1 MWWGFMSKQ
10 GGKASSRMESVME
23 IKTMKE
29 VNTVIRLKPWI
40 PSSQS
45 SETAPRLAPKVR
57 QSADIG
63 HTVCESSETNMTS
76 RLEGIVKT
84 SSRVQPEAEVSKRE
98 RDAEEFCKLLRLPKI
113 LLWFG
118 ALKVPTRVPHLPRSE
133 SQRCCGKVLFH
144 MFQACMFTM
153 HVLNM
158 VRVICLCVDHI
169 PSSEDTSRTMAI
181 GALTFML
188 FGQTLYISEHWTLMF
203 RFQKFQDHLWQYNR
217 DFGFLHDL
225 TKHKKFVFFL
235 FVSGAVNKISFTLGW
250 LLFGIINHIEF
261 IVYPFKD
268 IHDIR
273 ILILGSLNSGI
284 TYFLSGVPVFGFFV
298 LYTVILHVLVHEFK
312 ATAEVMRQTLSGG
325 DGGQMEVEFDQHRA
339 RHSCLAQVVTSF
351 SHQTQ
356 TFVTLTLIFLLMDIC
371 LCVYGVSSW
380 QANTTIIGCLT
391 SVGAFLVFTVCAL
404 VILWTRVHTEAHSI
418 VDVVDSLEWTK
429 FPPPVLRKVSL
440 LLTHISNTK
449 IGVNVFGMF
458 VLDYSTLM
466 MIFGTVATY
475 GVVVLQFQLDKT
487 SSIARC
493 QNGTFV

>member
-1 MWWGFMSKQ
+1 
-10 GGKASSRMESVME
+10 
-23 IKTMKE
+23 
-29 VNTVIRLKPWI
+29 
-40 PSSQS
+40 
-45 SETAPRLAPKVR
+45 
-57 QSADIG
+57 
-63 HTVCESSETNMTS
+63 MTS
-76 RLEGIVKT
+76 RGEGSVIT
-84 SSRVQPEAEVSKRE
+84 STSEQPEAEVLKRE
-98 RDAEEFCKLLRLPKI
+98 REAEEFCKLLRLPTI

-118 ALKVPTRVPHLPRSE
+118 AVKISARAPHMSRRK
-133 SQRCCGKVLFH
+133 SQSCFHKLLFH
-144 MFQACMFTM
+144 AFHACVCTM
-153 HVLNM
+153 HVLNI
-158 VRVICLCVDHI
+158 VKVVALCVDQI

-181 GALTFML
+181 GALSFML
-188 FGQTLYISEHWTLMF
+188 CGSSLYISQRWALMF

-217 DFGFLHDL
+217 NFGFLHDL
-225 TKHKKFVFFL
+225 TKHKRFVLFL
-235 FVSGAVNKISFTLGW
+235 FSCGCFTNISVTLGW
-250 LLFGIINHIEF
+250 LVFGIINQTEF

-268 IHDIR
+268 IHNIR
-273 ILILGSLNSGI
+273 SLILGSLNSGAV
-284 TYFLSGVPVFGFFV
+284 YFISGVPVFGFFV

-312 ATAEVMRQTLSGG
+312 ATSEIMRQTLSGG

-356 TFVTLTLIFLLMDIC
+356 IYVALTLTFQLISFC

-380 QANTTIIGCLT
+380 QASTIIIGCLT
-391 SVGAFLVFTVCAL
+391 SVGVYMVVSTCAL
-404 VILWTRVHTEAHSI
+404 VLLWARVHTAAHSI
-418 VDVVDSLEWTK
+418 VDVVDSLEWIK
-429 FPPPVLRKVSL
+429 FPQPVLRKVSL